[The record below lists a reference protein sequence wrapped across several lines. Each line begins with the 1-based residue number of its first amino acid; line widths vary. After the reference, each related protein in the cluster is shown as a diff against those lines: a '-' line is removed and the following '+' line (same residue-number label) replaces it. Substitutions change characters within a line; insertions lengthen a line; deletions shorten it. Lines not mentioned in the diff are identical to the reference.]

1 MRNKTYI
8 ETINGAF
15 FAETRPKNS
24 DRTNRFGRCQSNKR
38 KKGGT
43 RTRFRCWKPA
53 IVYNRARIIQL
64 SQFYFI
70 YWFRLWKFMA
80 MCVQCSLLTVQCFS
94 HTWASQPMSNV
105 LWNSNVSTILTLTFF
120 YCLLFTLRIIIHSI
134 KSKIMIICSLE
145 WPVFWHYIDVATGSP
160 TYLSVWPSLGFMQ
173 VVKRRTQS
181 LISIKETRSK
191 IFESGVYLC
200 DFYLQYRQI
209 SKIRWRQPML

>member
-1 MRNKTYI
+1 MSCHSFGLFYPIPNFCNIVWNQMRNKTYI

-38 KKGGT
+38 EKERT

-94 HTWASQPMSNV
+94 PMSNV

-120 YCLLFTLRIIIHSI
+120 LLPVIYIANHHTFYQIKNYDYLFTGMTSFLALHRCGNWLSYLL
-134 KSKIMIICSLE
+134 KC
-145 WPVFWHYIDVATGSP
+145 VAP
-160 TYLSVWPSLGFMQ
+160 HWD
-173 VVKRRTQS
+173 
-181 LISIKETRSK
+181 
-191 IFESGVYLC
+191 LC
-200 DFYLQYRQI
+200 
-209 SKIRWRQPML
+209 K